1 MTQHI
6 HSNISFLAVV
16 KAIILLKSRFAEEIR
31 IVKCVRQC
39 VRNIV
44 FMYYLKLSESCL
56 GCMS

>member
-6 HSNISFLAVV
+6 HSYISFHAVV
-16 KAIILLKSRFAEEIR
+16 KAIIVLKSRFAEEIR

-39 VRNIV
+39 ARNIV
-44 FMYYLKLSESCL
+44 FIYYLKFSESCL